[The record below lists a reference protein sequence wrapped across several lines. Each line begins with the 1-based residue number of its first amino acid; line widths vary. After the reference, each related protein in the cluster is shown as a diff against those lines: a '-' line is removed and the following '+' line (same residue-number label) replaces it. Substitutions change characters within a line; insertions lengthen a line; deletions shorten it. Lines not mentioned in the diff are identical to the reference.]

1 MKRRALLRAGA
12 SSLMAMAA
20 APLLSRSTPS
30 LAIDDCCPPEGLIRL
45 CCNENPYGPS
55 PMARQAI
62 QEASIL
68 GNRYPQAPIQVLKEA
83 IAEANGVSTEQVLI
97 APGSVS
103 ILRLVAWWLARRE
116 KAVLS
121 AEVTFPWLLRFAQ
134 KLGCGWLTAPMT
146 EDLHFD
152 LGAIE
157 NGLDKEV
164 GLVYLCNPNNPT
176 GTSLPLQ
183 DIHQFCRKVSP
194 DYPIFLDEA
203 YVEYLPDYP
212 QHNSAALLAD
222 YPNVMISRT
231 FSKIYGMAGMR
242 VGYLLASASVV
253 EELEQL
259 DIGYRIGV
267 SNISASAALASLAD
281 KDFVATSL
289 AKNLESRAIV
299 QKQLRQWDI
308 PQYASTANFIYADM
322 SRYSIEPLR
331 AELKKQEISLN
342 PAERDGQV
350 FARISLSSPNDMY
363 AFAKRMDQFFTNH
376 K

>member
-20 APLLSRSTPS
+20 APLFSRSHSLLPS
-30 LAIDDCCPPEGLIRL
+30 DDCCPPEGMIRL

-55 PMARQAI
+55 PLARQAI
-62 QEASIL
+62 QETALL
-68 GNRYPQAPIQVLKEA
+68 GNRYPQAPIQALKEA
-83 IAEANGVSTEQVLI
+83 IATANGLSPEHVLV

-103 ILRLVAWWLARRE
+103 ILRLVAWWLARQQ

-121 AEVTFPWLLRFAQ
+121 AEVTFPWLLRFAE
-134 KLGCGWLTAPMT
+134 KLGSAWLTAPMT

-152 LGAIE
+152 LNAIQ
-157 NGLDKEV
+157 NRLAKEV

-176 GTSLPLQ
+176 GTSLPIS
-183 DIHQFCRKVSP
+183 DIHQFCRRVSP
-194 DYPIFLDEA
+194 DYPVFLDEA

-212 QHNSAALLAD
+212 QYNSASLLAD

-242 VGYLLASASVV
+242 VGYLLAAPEIVQ
-253 EELEQL
+253 ELEGL

-267 SNISASAALASLAD
+267 SNISAAAALASLSD
-281 KDFVATSL
+281 QDFMKMSL
-289 AKNLESRAIV
+289 EKNAQSRTIL
-299 QKQLRQWDI
+299 QKQLEQWEI
-308 PQYASTANFIYADM
+308 PHYTSTANFIYADM
-322 SRYSIEPLR
+322 SRFPLEALR
-331 AELKKQEISLN
+331 AELKRQQISLN
-342 PAERDGQV
+342 PMERDGQV
-350 FARISLSSPNDMY
+350 FLRISLGTPAEME
-363 AFAKRMDQFFTNH
+363 ALGERMNHFFTNH